1 MAEAYTVN
9 KPMVTLHLT
18 LHEALYLK
26 CLVQNDL
33 TEWGEAKEDRK
44 ARKGIWT
51 ALSSAGIRTPL
62 DAKYRQAA
70 QTLLELLETSK

>member
-33 TEWGEAKEDRK
+33 TECGESKEDRK
-44 ARKGIWT
+44 AREGIWT
-51 ALSSAGIRTPL
+51 ALSSAGISTPL

-70 QTLLELLETSK
+70 QTLLELKETSK

>member
-1 MAEAYTVN
+1 MAEAHTFN

-33 TEWGEAKEDRK
+33 TECGESEEDRK
-44 ARKGIWT
+44 VREGIWT
-51 ALSSAGIRTPL
+51 ALSSAGILTPH
-62 DAKYRQAA
+62 DATYKQAA
-70 QTLLELLETSK
+70 QNLRKLIK